1 VTGSEGAADRVTR
14 LDSLADDLL
23 AKAAAVS
30 AHRAAQTLIAGGAP
44 LRQTVIALTDGGQ
57 LSEHENP
64 GYATLQVLRGRV
76 RLVAGE
82 STWELWA
89 AAHIRIPDRRH
100 SLHAEEDCVVLLTVA
115 PRPD

>member
-1 VTGSEGAADRVTR
+1 MTGPDSAAAAVTR
-14 LDSLADDLL
+14 LDLLADDLL
-23 AKAAAVS
+23 AQAAAGS
-30 AHRAAQTLIAGGAP
+30 AHRAAHTLIGGGSP

-64 GYATLQVLRGRV
+64 GFATLQVLRGRV

-82 STWELWA
+82 SSWELGTA
-89 AAHIRIPDRRH
+89 VHVRIPDRRH

-115 PRPD
+115 LRPG